1 MTIFLPAGQEELASD
16 MDSGFA
22 AKVTPESTTAASM
35 TSGAA
40 GEVISESE
48 AAVGAGA
55 YTPRWLRNSSRSG
68 WN

>member
-1 MTIFLPAGQEELASD
+1 